1 MPLHP
6 YFMVNANPPPEMGAQ
21 EIEAFL
27 THLALHEHVAASPQ
41 HRVLQAIFFLYCE
54 VLGREI
60 TEPIQSP
67 RARKPKRLHIVL
79 VCSEAQNLLSCLS
92 GAYTPDR
99 PTLSLAPMHG
109 ARPFG
114 AYRCAAPRSRP
125 SASDEPKDRLSALA
139 GRRGE
144 ACTRRIHAARWGR
157 WHAPSRGRISHPCD
171 ISPRRAL
178 TIISK

>member
-1 MPLHP
+1 
-6 YFMVNANPPPEMGAQ
+6 MGAQ

-92 GAYTPDR
+92 GACLLIAQLRYSSG
-99 PTLSLAPMHG
+99 LCLMEALH
-109 ARPFG
+109 F
-114 AYRCAAPRSRP
+114 P
-125 SASDEPKDRLSALA
+125 SF
-139 GRRGE
+139 
-144 ACTRRIHAARWGR
+144 
-157 WHAPSRGRISHPCD
+157 
-171 ISPRRAL
+171 
-178 TIISK
+178 

>member
-1 MPLHP
+1 
-6 YFMVNANPPPEMGAQ
+6 MGAQ

-41 HRVLQAIFFLYCE
+41 HQVLQAIFFLYCE

-99 PTLSLAPMHG
+99 PTPLQQWPPLDGSAPLSIVLIDWLSSIA
-109 ARPFG
+109 ARG
-114 AYRCAAPRSRP
+114 SASRP
-125 SASDEPKDRLSALA
+125 DA
-139 GRRGE
+139 RR
-144 ACTRRIHAARWGR
+144 TSVR
-157 WHAPSRGRISHPCD
+157 SVSV
-171 ISPRRAL
+171 RRARVASFRQRR
-178 TIISK
+178 TEG